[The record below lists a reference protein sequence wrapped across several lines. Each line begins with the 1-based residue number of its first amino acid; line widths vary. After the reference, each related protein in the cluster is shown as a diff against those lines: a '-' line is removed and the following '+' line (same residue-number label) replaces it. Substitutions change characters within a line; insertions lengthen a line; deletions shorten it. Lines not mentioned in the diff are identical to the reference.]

1 MRFRTCSRILRWA
14 SGSVF
19 TDPEGYQVEIQTHGK
34 CMSSLHQ
41 PQLEPIR
48 YRRDRARLDPLQGGI
63 VPIRCPTRRGAA
75 GHRASAGRPHNRAH
89 AAACSRQSDRRFV
102 IACFGDPGLH
112 ALRDQ
117 TALPVLG
124 IQEAAVMT
132 ALTLGQRFGVIA
144 ILPGSIPRH
153 LRAFGA
159 MGVLDRLAG
168 DRALGLGVAELSE
181 PGRSLTAM
189 IETGHRL
196 RDEDGAN
203 VLIMGCAGMADY
215 RDTLEAETGLPVVE
229 PCQAAAAMALGQIAL
244 NLTAPKKGFRRLM
257 ALRQAFSPLL
267 LPRFCRMGLWISTA
281 STVSRISISKRGQRA

>member
-1 MRFRTCSRILRWA
+1 MSLVVINPN
-14 SGSVF
+14 SSQYV
-19 TDPEGYQVEIQTHGK
+19 TDGIA
-34 CMSSLHQ
+34 
-41 PQLEPIR
+41 
-48 YRRDRARLDPLQGGI
+48 RALIPLQGGI
-63 VPIRCPTRRGAA
+63 VPIRCLTLEEGPPGIESQVQADLTIAPMLRL
-75 GHRASAGRPHNRAH
+75 
-89 AAACSRQSDRRFV
+89 AAAQSDPSGFV

-196 RDEDGAN
+196 RDQDGAD

-244 NLTAPKKGFRRLM
+244 NLTRRPKKG
-257 ALRQAFSPLL
+257 APND
-267 LPRFCRMGLWISTA
+267 
-281 STVSRISISKRGQRA
+281 